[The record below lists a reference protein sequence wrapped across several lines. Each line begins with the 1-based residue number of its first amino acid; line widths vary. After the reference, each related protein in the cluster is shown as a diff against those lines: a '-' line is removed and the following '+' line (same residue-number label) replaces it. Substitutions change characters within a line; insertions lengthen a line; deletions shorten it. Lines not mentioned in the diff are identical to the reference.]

1 MQCSAVHM
9 CTMYKIPRSNCTE
22 YCSIFTHWD
31 ALHISLHKLLSVHI
45 ELHLTFA
52 EQLFLLQ
59 KIFQK
64 RPRRRFWLGTS
75 KGSWPVLV
83 TDHTCTPLIS
93 IYAYYALHSGSNLCP
108 SWLSRA
114 VNMLRRGVFNTYL
127 AFNVYLVH
135 YQTLFCTDIVH
146 FFHVLIPIY
155 MQWYLCFRCTSYPS
169 HFYILD
175 CWRHAVQ
182 WWFIYAVV
190 VYMYSVGL
198 YAGLC
203 AAVVSDLRSTG

>member
-1 MQCSAVHM
+1 MHTLKCIAHFCTSAQ
-9 CTMYKIPRSNCTE
+9 TALGS
-22 YCSIFTHWD
+22 HW
-31 ALHISLHKLLSVHI
+31 ASFNFCRTTV
-45 ELHLTFA
+45 FA
-52 EQLFLLQ
+52 AKDFSET
-59 KIFQK
+59 
-64 RPRRRFWLGTS
+64 PS
-75 KGSWPVLV
+75 APVL
-83 TDHTCTPLIS
+83 TWKFKGILTTRASPLIS

-175 CWRHAVQ
+175 CWS
-182 WWFIYAVV
+182 YT
-190 VYMYSVGL
+190 YSGGL

>member
-1 MQCSAVHM
+1 
-9 CTMYKIPRSNCTE
+9 
-22 YCSIFTHWD
+22 
-31 ALHISLHKLLSVHI
+31 
-45 ELHLTFA
+45 
-52 EQLFLLQ
+52 
-59 KIFQK
+59 
-64 RPRRRFWLGTS
+64 
-75 KGSWPVLV
+75 
-83 TDHTCTPLIS
+83 
-93 IYAYYALHSGSNLCP
+93 
-108 SWLSRA
+108 
-114 VNMLRRGVFNTYL
+114 MLRRGVFNTDL

-190 VYMYSVGL
+190 VYMYSGGL